1 MLAKFFI
8 AGLLLGLLFTN
19 FFAQVEEAVAG
30 ATPPKDEAAVKF
42 GEFGDIPKKEYAPI
56 LDRFSDVLRN
66 GKRAGYVIYY
76 RSFNESPFRQGS
88 YYNTIKKAGYAM
100 LINRHCGIDI
110 PRLLFIDGP
119 SLSSLK
125 VELWLVPLGGAPPP
139 VQNGPAAPPLP
150 GVMPEF
156 ITGEP
161 IDLEE
166 ARIKK
171 ETKTEEEEEEE
182 EETDSPYEGFEFF
195 RVKRDP
201 ADISFNF
208 LKRIKNSSGIL
219 FFYLDDSVYDVSKA
233 RQILERK
240 MRETDGPDIYSR
252 VRIIF
257 GGYRTEPEVER
268 WEVIRGGIEPEPLPD
283 ERPAQ

>member
-1 MLAKFFI
+1 MLTKFFI
-8 AGLLLGLLFTN
+8 AGLLFGLLFTN
-19 FFAQVEEAVAG
+19 SFAQVEETDAG
-30 ATPPKDEAAVKF
+30 AAPPKDEAAVKF

-56 LDRFSDVLRN
+56 LEEFSNVLRRGN
-66 GKRAGYVIYY
+66 RAGYVIYY
-76 RSFNESPFRQGS
+76 PSVNESPFRQS
-88 YYNTIKKAGYAM
+88 SFYNGRKKAVYAG

-125 VELWLVPLGGAPPP
+125 VELWLVPPGGAPPP
-139 VQNGPAAPPLP
+139 VQNGPADPRSP

-161 IDLEE
+161 IDLDE
-166 ARIKK
+166 ALIKK
-171 ETKTEEEEEEE
+171 EKKTGEEEE
-182 EETDSPYEGFEFF
+182 EETDSPYEDYEFF
-195 RVKRDP
+195 RVRRDP

-240 MRETDGPDIYSR
+240 MRETDGPEIYSR

-257 GGYRTEPEVER
+257 GGYRAEPEVER